1 MRHLDIN
8 LPCYIFGTGSFGQQ
22 TAQALLSQNMQV
34 RAFVSN
40 TDQRNVLD
48 GLPILKW
55 SQIPNDEPSQILLAV
70 LNREH
75 ALDQF
80 YLEAKQHL
88 FDNVIMPW
96 DFYGQI
102 SKQLG
107 WQYWLQDAEQ
117 VNRHR
122 PILDEAIKLME
133 DEQSKVCLQRVF
145 NFRHGTD
152 IEYASFQH
160 DDDQYFNQITLQ
172 GRDTVN
178 CYIDIGAFDGANLY
192 ELEALV
198 DVKCAFLFEPEISNY
213 SKILAVRD
221 TFQTKKL
228 LILPVALSN
237 ETKVLSFDGN
247 RGESSKICQ
256 DGQEYVF
263 SSSLDSMI
271 PSHIE
276 VDFVKMDVEGAELD
290 VLAGSHELL
299 ARCRPTL
306 AISLYHN
313 WDDLWNI
320 PQALNAKLDSYSYYV
335 RQHMRNSFDLVLY
348 AVPRF

>member
-133 DEQSKVCLQRVF
+133 DEQRKFVF
-145 NFRHGTD
+145 KGSSTSD
-152 IEYASFQH
+152 M
-160 DDDQYFNQITLQ
+160 
-172 GRDTVN
+172 V
-178 CYIDIGAFDGANLY
+178 
-192 ELEALV
+192 
-198 DVKCAFLFEPEISNY
+198 PISNMQA
-213 SKILAVRD
+213 SSMMMINILTRSHCRD
-221 TFQTKKL
+221 VTQ
-228 LILPVALSN
+228 
-237 ETKVLSFDGN
+237 
-247 RGESSKICQ
+247 
-256 DGQEYVF
+256 
-263 SSSLDSMI
+263 
-271 PSHIE
+271 
-276 VDFVKMDVEGAELD
+276 
-290 VLAGSHELL
+290 
-299 ARCRPTL
+299 
-306 AISLYHN
+306 
-313 WDDLWNI
+313 
-320 PQALNAKLDSYSYYV
+320 
-335 RQHMRNSFDLVLY
+335 
-348 AVPRF
+348 